1 MMKKRNI
8 KLPIQAS
15 KLSIKAR
22 LTLWFTLALAVLA
35 ILVQVFI
42 LLATGNSVV
51 SDAGSVLVGA
61 VEKNADI
68 IADSGG
74 TFSLDQLHST
84 TNGVYLSL
92 YSIDGAFLDG
102 AYPFECEEPFSQG
115 LVKEVSQEDHIYY
128 VYDMQADS
136 GTQSYWVRGIAT
148 KDAANTLL
156 DGYLSYSGFLLSLI
170 VVIGALGGYLLSS
183 RLLKPIRQIREAADT
198 ISDANDLRLRIG
210 LGKPG
215 SHDELCRLSDS
226 FDNMFA
232 RLEKSFN
239 DQQQFTSDASH
250 ELRTPTTVILAEC
263 DYTRKYAQ
271 NLEDYQSAIDVI
283 SRQAKKMS
291 RLVENLLSMTRLDLG
306 MAKANFEVSDLSEML
321 EVICSESKIIGTNGI
336 ALTCS
341 IEPGLMVNMDVS
353 LFSRLVQNL
362 IDNAY
367 KYGRENGYIR
377 VSLKKDGDCAVLAV
391 EDNGI
396 GIAPEHLD
404 SIWDRFYQED
414 RSRANGEGLGMGL
427 SMVKNIARLHQA
439 TVEVSSTQGEGSC
452 FTVRIPLYREPTEAI
467 DGD

>member
-1 MMKKRNI
+1 MKQPNLKI
-8 KLPIQAS
+8 PIRAS
-15 KLSIKAR
+15 KLSIKVR

-42 LLATGNSVV
+42 LLATGKSVV

-61 VEKNADI
+61 VEKNVDI
-68 IADSGG
+68 INDSNGEF
-74 TFSLDQLHST
+74 TFDQLHST

-92 YSIDGAFLDG
+92 YSLDGEFLDG
-102 AYPFECEEPFSQG
+102 AYPFECKEPFSLG
-115 LVKEVSQEDHIYY
+115 LVKEISQEDSVYY
-128 VYDMQADS
+128 VYDMQAGS
-136 GTQSYWVRGIAT
+136 GTQVYWVRGIAT
-148 KDAANTLL
+148 KDAANTIL
-156 DGYLSYSGFLLSLI
+156 DGYLSYSGFVLSLI
-170 VVIGALGGYLLSS
+170 VVIGSLGGYLLSS
-183 RLLKPIRQIREAADT
+183 RLLKPIRQIREAADA
-198 ISDANDLRLRIG
+198 ISDGNDLSLRIG

-263 DYTRKYAQ
+263 DYTRKYAE

-306 MAKANFEVSDLSEML
+306 VAKANFEVSDFSEML

-336 ALTCS
+336 SLTYS

-353 LFSRLVQNL
+353 LLSRLVQNL

-367 KYGRENGYIR
+367 KYGKKNGYIH
-377 VSLKKDGDCAVLAV
+377 VSLKKDGDFAVLAV

-396 GIAPEHLD
+396 GIAPENLD
-404 SIWDRFYQED
+404 RIWDRFYQED
-414 RSRANGEGLGMGL
+414 RSRSNGEGLGMGL
-427 SMVKNIARLHQA
+427 SMVKNIARLHKA
-439 TVEVSSTQGEGSC
+439 TVDVSSTLGEGSC
-452 FTVRIPLYREPTEAI
+452 FTVRIPLFKETDEP
-467 DGD
+467 

>member
-1 MMKKRNI
+1 MKQPNLKI
-8 KLPIQAS
+8 PIRAS
-15 KLSIKAR
+15 KLSIKVR

-42 LLATGNSVV
+42 LLATGKSVV

-61 VEKNADI
+61 VEKNVDI
-68 IADSGG
+68 INDSNGEF
-74 TFSLDQLHST
+74 TFDQLHST

-92 YSIDGAFLDG
+92 YSLDGEFLDG
-102 AYPFECEEPFSQG
+102 AYPFECKEPFSPG
-115 LVKEVSQEDHIYY
+115 LVKEISQEDSVYY
-128 VYDMQADS
+128 VYDMQAGS
-136 GTQSYWVRGIAT
+136 GTQVYWVRGIAT
-148 KDAANTLL
+148 KDAANTIL
-156 DGYLSYSGFLLSLI
+156 DGYLSYSGFVLSLI
-170 VVIGALGGYLLSS
+170 VVIGSLGGYLLSS
-183 RLLKPIRQIREAADT
+183 RLLKPIRQIREAADA
-198 ISDANDLRLRIG
+198 ISDGNDLSLRIG

-263 DYTRKYAQ
+263 DYTRKYAE

-306 MAKANFEVSDLSEML
+306 VAKANFEVSDFSEML

-336 ALTCS
+336 SLTYS

-353 LFSRLVQNL
+353 LLSRLVQNL

-367 KYGRENGYIR
+367 KYGKKNGYIH
-377 VSLKKDGDCAVLAV
+377 VSLKKDGDFAVLAV

-396 GIAPEHLD
+396 GIAPENLD
-404 SIWDRFYQED
+404 RIWDRFYQED
-414 RSRANGEGLGMGL
+414 RSRSNGEGLGMGL
-427 SMVKNIARLHQA
+427 SMVKNIARLHKA
-439 TVEVSSTQGEGSC
+439 TVDVSSTLGEGSC
-452 FTVRIPLYREPTEAI
+452 FTVRIPLFKETDEP
-467 DGD
+467 